1 MIITEE
7 SYTSGTSFLDNE
19 LPTKSNYNK
28 NRRIKRGLFKSNS
41 GKLINAD
48 VNASY
53 QILKK
58 VFPNIYNNV
67 NHGIEDYV
75 FNPIRVNL

>member
-1 MIITEE
+1 MNYQQNLIII
-7 SYTSGTSFLDNE
+7 
-19 LPTKSNYNK
+19 KK
-28 NRRIKRGLFKSNS
+28 RRIKRGLFKSNS